1 MRCFA
6 GAAFSLSDIIVVV
19 LGVFLLLKM
28 WHWSEGSLFAPKWMN
43 FWKISER
50 PFQEYLVVGDH
61 HIQMMR
67 NCVNHW
73 ILNRDSPNMLCIK
86 NTFPPKLDMWICTA
100 HFTRANF
107 GSKTTFDRIFAS
119 KLEKYYESIKIVK
132 ATKLNFTKTNYVNEL
147 QQSLCIHYAASI
159 FPKAVWIKFIQTF
172 TTCGQ
177 QISCISV

>member
-67 NCVNHW
+67 NCVNH
-73 ILNRDSPNMLCIK
+73 
-86 NTFPPKLDMWICTA
+86 
-100 HFTRANF
+100 
-107 GSKTTFDRIFAS
+107 
-119 KLEKYYESIKIVK
+119 
-132 ATKLNFTKTNYVNEL
+132 
-147 QQSLCIHYAASI
+147 
-159 FPKAVWIKFIQTF
+159 
-172 TTCGQ
+172 
-177 QISCISV
+177 